1 MKEMDEHTKDFFAFF
16 ESSFLN
22 ALLWISL
29 WGIVYLGIDL
39 LASGDEL
46 IEFVIYLAMLV
57 LIVLIKIY
65 NPNSMRS
72 A

>member
-1 MKEMDEHTKDFFAFF
+1 MDNHIKDFFHFF

-46 IEFVIYLAMLV
+46 IEFVIYLCMLV
-57 LIVLIKIY
+57 IILLIKIFY
-65 NPNSMRS
+65 PESIKHQ
-72 A
+72 

>member
-1 MKEMDEHTKDFFAFF
+1 MDQHSKDFFSFF

-39 LASGDEL
+39 LASGNEL
-46 IEFVIYLAMLV
+46 VEFVIYLCMLV
-57 LIVLIKIY
+57 LIVLIKIFY
-65 NPNSMRS
+65 PESIRS
-72 A
+72 

>member
-1 MKEMDEHTKDFFAFF
+1 MDEHSKDFVGFF
-16 ESSFLN
+16 QNSFLN

-39 LASGDEL
+39 LASGDKL

-65 NPNSMRS
+65 NPDSIRS
-72 A
+72 